1 MKLISTASSDA
12 TVRIFKN
19 RNLKQKVEFYHK
31 YTIKSR
37 EEEKEKPEIEN
48 QESSSQIVEAPVED
62 KKKSHR
68 MFLDDTEYQSF
79 VRRLAWSP
87 DGTFMLTPGSW
98 FQDLTSGNPS
108 EKFQYTVY
116 GFMKNTI
123 NKPSFMLP
131 GMKTHANCIRFCPLL
146 LELKEQKEG
155 GPPALIDLP
164 YRMAFA
170 VATID
175 HVLIYTTQS
184 IYPMAVLR
192 NLHYDSINDLAWIGQ
207 HMLMSCSSDGFCS
220 FIKIDMDVI
229 GVPLPNDSEKIPE
242 NLRTHYKELSEV
254 SFKKSVDIAKERN
267 MGN

>member
-1 MKLISTASSDA
+1 
-12 TVRIFKN
+12 
-19 RNLKQKVEFYHK
+19 
-31 YTIKSR
+31 
-37 EEEKEKPEIEN
+37 
-48 QESSSQIVEAPVED
+48 
-62 KKKSHR
+62 
-68 MFLDDTEYQSF
+68 
-79 VRRLAWSP
+79 
-87 DGTFMLTPGSW
+87 MLTPGSW
-98 FQDLTSGNPS
+98 YQDLNSGNPS

-155 GPPALIDLP
+155 EPPALVDLP

-184 IYPMAVLR
+184 VYPLAVMR

-242 NLRTHYKELSEV
+242 SLRTHYQELSEV
-254 SFKKSVDIAKERN
+254 SFKKNMELARERN
-267 MGN
+267 SGN